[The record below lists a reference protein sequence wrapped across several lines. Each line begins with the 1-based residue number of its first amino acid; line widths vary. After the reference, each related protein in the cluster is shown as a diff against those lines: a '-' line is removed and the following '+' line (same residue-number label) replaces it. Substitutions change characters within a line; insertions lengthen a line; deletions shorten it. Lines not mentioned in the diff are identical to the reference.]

1 MGSLYTKGNL
11 LRVHQ
16 TVIRLGPLPFFLS
29 SQSVATAAAGWL
41 VNVLSWTIPVLSV
54 AFAKLNLNKLQFQFN
69 VFLLRLKRVHIET
82 EIFQIHNFSIL
93 MIERWRKR
101 GEYFRIR
108 WLIVW
113 PRTKSEFC
121 DFCVVCY
128 LPNNSHSCSKSWNNS
143 ISLTDDEDD
152 ENDGRV

>member
-108 WLIVW
+108 
-113 PRTKSEFC
+113 
-121 DFCVVCY
+121 
-128 LPNNSHSCSKSWNNS
+128 
-143 ISLTDDEDD
+143 
-152 ENDGRV
+152 